1 MIKDK
6 MLELVGLLK
15 QSLDQSWEKT
25 ANLDEEDRPD
35 VFHKYMENKL
45 SYMKDEGF
53 IDNFTVNKK
62 TIDDLK
68 DLTVDD

>member
-35 VFHKYMENKL
+35 VFFKYMENKL
-45 SYMKDEGF
+45 SYMKDEGLS
-53 IDNFTVNKK
+53 ITLQLTKK
-62 TIDDLK
+62 QLMI
-68 DLTVDD
+68 

>member
-45 SYMKDEGF
+45 SYMKDEGLS
-53 IDNFTVNKK
+53 ITLQLTKK
-62 TIDDLK
+62 QLMI
-68 DLTVDD
+68 